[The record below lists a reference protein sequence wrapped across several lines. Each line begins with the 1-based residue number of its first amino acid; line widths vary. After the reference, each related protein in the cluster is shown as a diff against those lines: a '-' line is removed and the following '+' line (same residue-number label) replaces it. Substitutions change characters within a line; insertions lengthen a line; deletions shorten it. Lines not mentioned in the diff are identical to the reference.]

1 MVFYRKYR
9 PQTIKE
15 LDSEDVRVKLHAVL
29 ASAAPTFLQ
38 VPHAFLFTG
47 PKGLGKTSTA
57 RIVAKV
63 INCTGRKDTS
73 GKDIEPCNECEMCKS
88 ITNGTN
94 MDVLEIDA
102 ASNRGIDEMR
112 DLKEKIRLAPLSA
125 KKKVYIIDEVHMLTT
140 EAFNALLKT
149 LEEPPAHA
157 VFILCTTEVHKVPPT
172 ILSRCFHIN
181 FRLATEDELVRSF
194 KRIVK
199 GEKLQIDDKTL
210 HAISRLA
217 DGGFRDGT
225 KILEELVAL
234 SGGNTIT
241 EELLEGK
248 YQIRTV
254 SQHVKVL
261 LEQLA
266 KKDVSASLQT
276 IAEVVSAGVDAKY
289 FLIQV
294 LEYLHEV
301 LLSKVGVGT
310 AEGKNVALSLDEMK
324 SLLTLLSKAASE
336 SKYAVLPQLP
346 LELAIVTWCEG
357 ETVTTQPQATMSNQV
372 QKAVEKKAEE
382 VTVATLRKQVGNIAK
397 VRALY
402 GENDEVKKPREK
414 TDPAEV
420 SILKYAATGDQTP
433 EWVDA
438 LWKNII
444 NQMKEHN
451 HMIAGVLRSCRIHSY
466 DRQTIVIEALSSFH
480 KERLDEA
487 KTHTVL
493 QQICTQLVGNPI
505 EVTVQLRSN

>member
-1 MVFYRKYR
+1 MVYYRKYR

-15 LDSEDVRVKLHAVL
+15 LDSEDVRVKLNAVL
-29 ASAAPTFLQ
+29 ATAAPTFLQ

-73 GKDIEPCNECEMCKS
+73 GKDIEPCNTCEMCVS

-94 MDVLEIDA
+94 MDILEIDA

-157 VFILCTTEVHKVPPT
+157 VFILCTTEAHKVPAT

-181 FRLATEDELVRSF
+181 FRLATEDELIRSF

-199 GEKLQIDDKTL
+199 GEKLEIDEKTL
-210 HAISRLA
+210 RAIARLA

-234 SGGNTIT
+234 SGGKTIT

-248 YQIRTV
+248 YQVQTV
-254 SQHVKVL
+254 SQHIEKL
-261 LEQLA
+261 LSQLA

-276 IAEVVSAGVDAKY
+276 VAEVVSAGVDAKY
-289 FLIQV
+289 FLTE
-294 LEYLHEV
+294 LLDRLHQL

-310 AEGKNVALSLDEMK
+310 PDSKAVTLSLEDLR
-324 SLLTLLSKAASE
+324 SLLSLLSKAAGE

-357 ETVTTQPQATMSNQV
+357 AAIVSTSQASINSQV
-372 QKAVEKKAEE
+372 QKVVEKKAEE

-397 VRALY
+397 VKALY
-402 GENDEVKKPREK
+402 GESDDTKKPREK

-420 SILKYAATGDQTP
+420 SILKYSATGDQSP

-451 HMIAGVLRSCRIHSY
+451 HMIAGVLRSCKIHSY
-466 DRQTIVIEALSSFH
+466 DRQSLVIEALSSFH

-493 QQICTQLVGNPI
+493 EQVCTQLVGNPI
-505 EVTVQLRSN
+505 AVTVQLKSN